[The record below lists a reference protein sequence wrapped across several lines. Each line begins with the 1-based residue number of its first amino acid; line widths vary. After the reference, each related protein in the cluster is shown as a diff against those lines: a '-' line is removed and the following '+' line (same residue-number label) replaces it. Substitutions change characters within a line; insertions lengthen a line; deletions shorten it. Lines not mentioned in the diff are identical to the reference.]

1 MFRKM
6 FYELT
11 ARFPS
16 HLNRIWMAH
25 YSYMFTPAQLAFLV
39 HCLDKTRHLSG
50 PIVEIGCA
58 RGQTTLYLNLHLRS
72 LGIQKR
78 YICIDT
84 FQGFTPDDIR
94 YEVEV
99 RKKDPGFTWEG
110 FAYND
115 KRWFDRALQLN
126 GIGHVESIRADVN
139 QFDFEGIENIS
150 CCLLDVDLYVPVRSC
165 LEKLPAKMAPG
176 GLLVVDD
183 CAPDNTFDGALQAY
197 EEFLAKTKFRSE
209 IVCGKLGVIYF

>member
-1 MFRKM
+1 MFRKI

-126 GIGHVESIRADVN
+126 GIGHVESIPSGQCKTGHAGSLQNRPYEMARDVML
-139 QFDFEGIENIS
+139 FIPLS
-150 CCLLDVDLYVPVRSC
+150 
-165 LEKLPAKMAPG
+165 
-176 GLLVVDD
+176 
-183 CAPDNTFDGALQAY
+183 PDQASM
-197 EEFLAKTKFRSE
+197 FWFSNSAAH
-209 IVCGKLGVIYF
+209 I